1 MTDKKVKEKSKTA
14 AYCFLTE
21 QKKRTLQKLSEVTN
35 SCSSIQNNYLLGWI
49 ENTVTTS

>member
-1 MTDKKVKEKSKTA
+1 MTDKKEKHKT
-14 AYCFLTE
+14 YRFLTE
-21 QKKRTLQKLSEVTN
+21 QKKRTLKKLSEVTN